1 MSKIQTTVTLF
12 IFLFSFTI
20 SNIEQKVDSLLSVM
34 TLDEKIGQMT
44 QVEMRF
50 IEPTDIKDLFI
61 GSLLSGGG
69 GVPSLSTISKEMDIE
84 LNNDP
89 ESWIKMYNEYQNYAL
104 ETRLGIPL
112 IYGIDAVHGH
122 NNVYGTTIFPHN
134 IGLGCSMDPDLIE
147 KVSYVT
153 SVEVAATGLN
163 WTFSPCLA
171 IPMDE
176 RWGRHYEGF
185 SESSKLVTEL
195 GYSSIIGYQKS
206 IADNKPRI
214 AACAKHFIGDGG
226 TIWGTGRDNKIDRG
240 NTLISDQ
247 ILNDILLP
255 PYQEALKADV
265 KTVMASY
272 NSINKEK
279 CHGSSFLFN
288 DLLKEKLDFQGF
300 VISDWRGIDELEGD
314 YKQDIITS
322 INAGID
328 MVMVPGDQIWG
339 GEPYRNFISLL
350 KESVLDES
358 ISMNRIDDAVRRI
371 LKVKFEIDLFKYPKA
386 DNSLIDK
393 VGSKEHRLIA
403 REAVRKSLVLLK
415 NEGDIL
421 PLNKS
426 YKEIHIAGVGADD
439 IGIQCGGWTIEW
451 QGREGNITEG
461 TTIFNGIAE
470 HIFEHNKNTKLTF
483 SNDGSGAEGADL
495 VIVVLSEKPY
505 AEWFGDDDKLQ
516 LSNLE
521 KETFNNVKK
530 AKIPIITILLSG
542 RPLIINDELNESDAF
557 IAAWLPGSEAGSGIA
572 DILFGDFFP
581 TGKLSFTWPKNI
593 EQVPINM
600 NDKKDPLFPFGY
612 GLDYKLILKKIT
624 TDELTYKKEAIILY
638 NNMSAIIEE
647 GEKIANGK
655 VIKINND
662 NIVFQ
667 VNNKMET
674 IYIQ

>member
-1 MSKIQTTVTLF
+1 MTIIKKIMTSITF
-12 IFLFSFTI
+12 ILGFAI
-20 SNIEQKVDSLLSVM
+20 SNMTEKVDSLLSVM

-50 IEPTDIKDLFI
+50 IEPQDIKDLFI

-69 GVPSLSTISKEMDIE
+69 GIPSLSTISKEMETD
-84 LNNDP
+84 LGNDP
-89 ESWIKMYNEYQNYAL
+89 KSWIKMYNSYQDYAL

-134 IGLGCSMDPDLIE
+134 IGLGCSMDPELIE
-147 KVSYVT
+147 RVSYVT
-153 SVEVAATGLN
+153 SIEVAATGLN

-226 TIWGTGRDNKIDRG
+226 TIWGTGRDDKIDRG
-240 NTLISDQ
+240 DTPISDQ

-272 NSINKEK
+272 NSINGEK
-279 CHGSSFLFN
+279 CHGSDFLFN
-288 DLLKEKLDFQGF
+288 ELLKDKLNFQGF

-339 GEPYRNFISLL
+339 GEPYKRFISLL
-350 KESVLDES
+350 KESVLEGS
-358 ISMNRIDDAVRRI
+358 ISMERIDDAVRRI

-386 DNSLIDK
+386 DNSLTDK
-393 VGSKEHRLIA
+393 VGSEEHRLIA
-403 REAVRKSLVLLK
+403 RESVRKSLVLLK
-415 NEGDIL
+415 NENNIL

-426 YKEIHIAGVGADD
+426 YNEIHIAGVGADD

-451 QGREGNITEG
+451 QGKEGNITPG
-461 TTIFNGIAE
+461 TTIFNGIAK
-470 HIFEHNKNTKLTF
+470 HIFETDKNTKITY
-483 SNDGSGAEGADL
+483 SSDGSGAEGADL

-505 AEWFGDDDKLQ
+505 AEWHGDDNVLQ
-516 LSNLE
+516 LSNSE
-521 KETFNNVKK
+521 KEMFQNAKK
-530 AKIPIITILLSG
+530 AGIPTISILLSG
-542 RPLIINDELNESDAF
+542 RPLIINNELENSDAF
-557 IAAWLPGSEAGSGIA
+557 IAAWLPGTEAGSGIA
-572 DILFGDFFP
+572 DILFGKFSP

-593 EQVPINM
+593 KQVPINKG
-600 NDKKDPLFPFGY
+600 DGQKPLFPFNY
-612 GLDYKLILKKIT
+612 GLEYKLLLKNIT

-638 NNMSAIIEE
+638 NNMSAIVEVGEE
-647 GEKIANGK
+647 IANGT
-655 VIKINND
+655 VIKISNDYIVFEKD
-662 NIVFQ
+662 NI
-667 VNNKMET
+667 KET
-674 IYIQ
+674 IFIQ